1 MNNKLFHIIA
11 FAGILTCSSC
21 SETTKEDP
29 IIEQER
35 VPMTFTV
42 AVEQTRAHAVSDFSE
57 FPVGSYLL
65 LSATY
70 QKAKEDG
77 SSEIVSIFGSEYVL
91 ATVQEGGLE
100 FLQMS
105 EEQVESPEFYWPNDP
120 NAEVEIYAFYTG
132 GVEFGFP
139 ENEDNSNYWDI
150 SPSSK
155 ELDYLA
161 VGMKLKT
168 SVYKGHPVPLVFK
181 HLMSKLTIEV
191 KAADPSYDYELRS
204 ITVEGPSSGSFNKKS
219 LWDST
224 IENPWQVQV
233 MREGDGFYY
242 MEMLASS
249 DSPISV
255 NSDQYQPVKAEI
267 LDGEEPVQAFLLPTT
282 YKMKVD
288 YAYAQKTEGDAL
300 AALEWTSVS
309 REIDIT
315 LAPRKI
321 NIVKLGL
328 VSDQLNIG
336 GDNGTGDSAD

>member
-42 AVEQTRAHAVSDFSE
+42 AVEQTRAHAAVDVSE
-57 FPVGSYLL
+57 IPVGSYLL

-100 FLQMS
+100 FPQMS
-105 EEQVESPEFYWPNDP
+105 EEQGESPEFYWPNDP

-132 GVEFGFP
+132 GVELGFP
-139 ENEDNSNYWDI
+139 ENADDPALWDI
-150 SPSSK
+150 SPSNN
-155 ELDYLA
+155 EYDYVA

-168 SVYKGHPVPLVFK
+168 SEYKGRPVPLVFK
-181 HLMSKLTIEV
+181 HLMSKLMIEV
-191 KAADPSYDYELRS
+191 KAADPAYVYELRG
-204 ITVEGPSSGSFNKKS
+204 ITVEGPNSGSFNKKS

-224 IENPWQVQV
+224 IENPWIISEQLTYSAT
-233 MREGDGFYY
+233 MI
-242 MEMLASS
+242 
-249 DSPISV
+249 DSNYDDPLQV
-255 NSDQYQPVKAEI
+255 NSDQYQPVKGLI
-267 LDGEEPVQAFLLPTT
+267 LDDMEPVQAFLLPTT

-300 AALEWTSVS
+300 TALEWTSVS

-315 LAPRKI
+315 LAPGRI

-336 GDNGTGDSAD
+336 GENGTGDSAD

>member
-42 AVEQTRAHAVSDFSE
+42 AVEQTRAHAAVDVSE
-57 FPVGSYLL
+57 IPVGGSFL

-70 QKAKEDG
+70 QKTKEDG
-77 SSEIVSIFGSEYVL
+77 GSEMVSVFGYEFVS
-91 ATVQEGGLE
+91 AVVQEDGLT
-100 FLQMS
+100 FSSMDGSL
-105 EEQVESPEFYWPNDP
+105 EENAEFYWPEDP

-132 GVEFGFP
+132 AVQFKFP
-139 ENEDNSNYWDI
+139 ENADDPALWDI
-150 SPSSK
+150 SPSNN
-155 ELDYLA
+155 EYDYVA

-168 SVYKGHPVPLVFK
+168 SEYKGRPVPLVFK

-315 LAPRKI
+315 LAPGKI

-336 GDNGTGDSAD
+336 GDNTGGPSAD

>member
-1 MNNKLFHIIA
+1 
-11 FAGILTCSSC
+11 
-21 SETTKEDP
+21 
-29 IIEQER
+29 
-35 VPMTFTV
+35 MTFTV
-42 AVEQTRAHAVSDFSE
+42 AVEQTRAHAAVDVSE
-57 FPVGSYLL
+57 IPVGSYLL

-100 FLQMS
+100 FPQMS
-105 EEQVESPEFYWPNDP
+105 EEQGESPEFYWPNDP

-132 GVEFGFP
+132 GVELGFP
-139 ENEDNSNYWDI
+139 ENADDPALWDI
-150 SPSSK
+150 SPSNN
-155 ELDYLA
+155 EYDYVA

-168 SVYKGHPVPLVFK
+168 SEYKGRPVPLVFK
-181 HLMSKLTIEV
+181 HLMSKLMIEV
-191 KAADPSYDYELRS
+191 KAADPAYVYELRG
-204 ITVEGPSSGSFNKKS
+204 ITVEGPNSGSFNKKS

-224 IENPWQVQV
+224 IENPWIISEQLTYSAT
-233 MREGDGFYY
+233 MI
-242 MEMLASS
+242 
-249 DSPISV
+249 DSNYDDPLQV
-255 NSDQYQPVKAEI
+255 NSDQYQPVKGLI
-267 LDGEEPVQAFLLPTT
+267 LDDMEPVQAFLLPTT

-300 AALEWTSVS
+300 TALEWTSVS

-315 LAPRKI
+315 LAPGRI

-336 GDNGTGDSAD
+336 GENGTGDSAD